1 MKEISK
7 LLKLIITIVIVIS
20 VSFFAAGI
28 FYWTTPIADLEENF
42 PIAWFGLALLAGLVC
57 GVFSGKNFA
66 ITGLMVSAGFG
77 MAVFVRIIYDISFV
91 DETLHN
97 LFPIEVFIWT
107 MMSAVPAFA
116 GTFISSWLKQRLS
129 QKKLS
134 SNEENDLR

>member
-1 MKEISK
+1 MKETSK
-7 LLKLIITIVIVIS
+7 LLKRIITIVIVIA

-28 FYWTTPIADLEENF
+28 FYWTTPLADLEENF
-42 PIAWFGLALLAGLVC
+42 PFAWFGLALLAGLVC

-77 MAVFVRIIYDISFV
+77 LAVIARVEYDINFV

-107 MMSAVPAFA
+107 IMAAVPAFA
-116 GTFISSWLKQRLS
+116 GTFVGSWLKRLS
-129 QKKLS
+129 QKDLS